1 MSTSLPE
8 LAWITSEDE
17 GVWDLGGVWDPLG
30 LAPFTPHQATH
41 QLNLIKSDISQ
52 GFPAER
58 DGLLSEHKNLLAKG
72 SKQPCWLSQ
81 PCCQTLSA
89 SAGKATGT
97 FPSALP
103 GEGEATHSASSSK
116 LRYTSSSFSVV
127 SSEGKGLA
135 REGMTGLDVIL
146 VPHPS
151 QFTALSSAQP

>member
-1 MSTSLPE
+1 MPWREIRTSLPE

-17 GVWDLGGVWDPLG
+17 GFWDLGGVGDPLG

-41 QLNLIKSDISQ
+41 QLNLIKSDIPQ
-52 GFPAER
+52 GFPPEK

-89 SAGKATGT
+89 FAGKPTGT

-103 GEGEATHSASSSK
+103 GEEGEATHSASSSK

-127 SSEGKGLA
+127 SSEGKGLG
-135 REGMTGLDVIL
+135 REGMTGLYFIF

-151 QFTALSSAQP
+151 QQSS